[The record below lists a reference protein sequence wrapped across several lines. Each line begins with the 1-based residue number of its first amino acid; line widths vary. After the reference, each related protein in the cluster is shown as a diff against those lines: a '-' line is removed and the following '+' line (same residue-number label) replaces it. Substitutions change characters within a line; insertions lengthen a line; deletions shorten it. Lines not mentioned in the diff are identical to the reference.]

1 MGLFSFI
8 NERFKPQKT
17 EALVSAERARQALQS
32 RNLGAIRELTPER
45 LATALAAFDLGYL
58 RDAALIWQKVR
69 DRDDTA
75 NPVIEKREL
84 DAALLDWDIL
94 PLDDSPEAAQDKAA
108 LEAAYDNLT
117 ATDALDQQKRG
128 GVSLLVQQMMHS
140 TGHKYAVHEIV
151 WRPDAPELTAEFRFT
166 ALQFFENTTGRLRF
180 LPADHAIHGNDLEEG
195 GWMVTCGP
203 GLMEATSIARLFK
216 QMPLKAWLVFCD
228 KAGMPGLHGKTD
240 APEGSEEWEKFR
252 DALAAFGEDWAL
264 VTNRAAEI
272 APIDLKAGGQLPH
285 PPLVERMDRA
295 IARIWRGADL
305 GTMSQQGDA
314 SGSNPQ
320 QSETDIFAAA
330 DAKRIS
336 ETLNYYFDRW
346 VIRYRFGREPRAYF
360 QLKPRTKVNLEL
372 ELRIDEALIKWGV
385 PVSLNDLHERYQRP
399 EPDAGAL
406 LAKAPAAGLPGFG
419 GAMDAQPFGNESPAG
434 REAILKANAAAQEL
448 AARRPVFRHVA
459 ERLAALVAVLDDP
472 AKVRE
477 VAAKNRA
484 DAAQLYRGV
493 LQQAPDLAK
502 PTEAAL
508 GAAVASGMAENAAKT
523 RSSR

>member
-1 MGLFSFI
+1 MPA
-8 NERFKPQKT
+8 KPNKT
-17 EALVSAERARQALQS
+17 APRVGAERARQALQS
-32 RNLGAIRELTPER
+32 RGLGAMRDLTPER
-45 LATALAAFDLGYL
+45 LARALEAFDLGYL
-58 RDAALIWQKVR
+58 RDATLIWQKVR

-94 PLDDSPEAAQDKAA
+94 PLDDSPEAATDKAA
-108 LEAAYDNLT
+108 LEAAYNGLT

-140 TGHKYAVHEIV
+140 TGHKYAAHELV
-151 WRPDAPELTAEFRFT
+151 WQPAAPELTAEFRFT
-166 ALQFFENTTGRLRF
+166 PLQFFENTTGRLRF
-180 LPADHAIHGNDLEEG
+180 LPTDHALHGDDLEEG

-228 KAGMPGLHGKTD
+228 KAGMPGLHGETD
-240 APEGSEEWEKFR
+240 AAPGSEEWEKFR

-264 VTNRAAEI
+264 VTSRNTKI
-272 APIDLKAGGQLPH
+272 TPLDLKAGGQLPH

-314 SGSNPQ
+314 TGSNPQ

-346 VIRYRFGREPRAYF
+346 VIRYRYGREPRAYF

-372 ELRIDEALIKWGV
+372 ELKIDTALIGWGV
-385 PVSLNDLHERYQRP
+385 PVGQNDLRERYQRAA
-399 EPDAGAL
+399 PDAGDE
-406 LAKAPAAGLPGFG
+406 LASAPAAPSPFG
-419 GAMDAQPFGNESPAG
+419 APGAMPFANEAAG
-434 REAILKANAAAQEL
+434 REAILKANAVAAEL
-448 AARRPVFRHVA
+448 AQRRPIFRPVA
-459 ERLAALVAVLDDP
+459 ERLAALAAVLDQP
-472 AKVRE
+472 AE
-477 VAAKNRA
+477 VARLAAANRA
-484 DAAQLYRGV
+484 DAATLYRGV
-493 LQQAPDLAK
+493 IAQAPELARAA
-502 PTEAAL
+502 EAAL
-508 GAAVASGMAENAAKT
+508 GAAVASGMAEQAAQT
-523 RSSR
+523 RLSK